1 MQLNIGRTI
10 PRGLILLVMILYV
23 VHTPKIVSAT
33 EESENNNITYIAI
46 GDSLTEGLLESR
58 ILSDSG
64 GYYEYLVEA
73 LHSKGYDVQSA
84 NFAKS
89 GATSTEIN
97 AQLKDVKDYP
107 SNVDILTVSVGLN
120 DLKPHLYP
128 ISDKTFKEDVAK
140 AHTVLNLFQENI
152 DDTKEFV
159 DEAKNTFISIEEELP
174 LLSTAIDHTIE
185 ELETN
190 TDVTSSKNIDETIT
204 MLKELSADIEEQ
216 QENINE
222 TTKQLTFKGK
232 DIEDEEIDTLQ
243 EDIKSSYKEIKKWN
257 RYTSSILKDISKQ
270 EIPDELEE
278 VHDSLEEVEE
288 HLGALIFMVTSGQS
302 QLKDS
307 YQSLHTMSETY
318 EKVPAA
324 QSVID
329 DGVDLID
336 KAFSNAHGELLSIEQ
351 NIYTIIDNA
360 QEINPDIDIYILG
373 YYNTKPYMSQG
384 LQERM
389 VELIT
394 ALNETIESTT
404 QEDRVNYVPSYDAFD
419 NRYEELLPNQ
429 NDIHPNQAGY
439 QVIAEQFIIALND
452 NYPYVSDVMNQP
464 DDVSSLIHQV
474 EKNVA
479 LNITNKDTLTNRDKW
494 LRTIRNANVLIPLS
508 AITMVGLLVF
518 WRWKRENTYPLNS

>member
-1 MQLNIGRTI
+1 LNVGRTI
-10 PRGLILLVMILYV
+10 LRVLFLLVIILYV
-23 VHTPKIVSAT
+23 VHTPRIVSAT
-33 EESENNNITYIAI
+33 EDSKDNITYIAI
-46 GDSLTEGLLESR
+46 GDSLTEGLLDSR

-73 LHSKGYDVQSA
+73 LHFKGYEVDSA

-97 AQLKDVKDYP
+97 AQLKNVKDYP
-107 SNVDILTVSVGLN
+107 SSVDILTVSVGLN

-140 AHTVLNLFQENI
+140 AHAVLNLFQDNI

-159 DEAKNTFISIEEELP
+159 DESKNTFISIEEELP
-174 LLSTAIDHTIE
+174 LLNKAIDQTIE

-190 TDVTSSKNIDETIT
+190 TDVASSENIDDIIT
-204 MLKELSADIEEQ
+204 TLKDLSADIEEQ
-216 QENINE
+216 QENIND
-222 TTKQLTFKGK
+222 TTKQLTFKSK
-232 DIEDEEIDTLQ
+232 DIDDEKIDTLQ
-243 EDIKSSYKEIKKWN
+243 DDIKSSYKKIKKWN
-257 RYTSSILKDISKQ
+257 RYASSILKDISKQ
-270 EIPDELEE
+270 EVPDELEE
-278 VHDSLEEVEE
+278 VQDSLGEVEE
-288 HLGALIFMVTSGQS
+288 HLGTLIFMITSGQS

-307 YQSLHTMSETY
+307 YQALHIMSETY

-336 KAFSNAHGELLSIEQ
+336 KAFSNAHGELMSIEQ
-351 NIYTIIDNA
+351 NIHTIIDNA
-360 QEINPDIDIYILG
+360 QEINPEVDIYILG

-394 ALNETIESTT
+394 DLNDTIESTT
-404 QEDRVNYVPSYDAFD
+404 LEDKVTFVPSYDAFD
-419 NRYEELLPNQ
+419 KRYEELLPNQ

-439 QVIAEQFIIALND
+439 QVIAEQFIVALND

-464 DDVSSLIHQV
+464 DDVSSLIRQA

-479 LNITNKDTLTNRDKW
+479 LNITNKDTLTKREKW
-494 LRTIRNANVLIPLS
+494 LRTIRNTNVLIPLS
-508 AITMVGLLVF
+508 AITIVGLLVL
-518 WRWKRENTYPLNS
+518 WRWKRKNYPLNN